1 MPQGAAPQCCVILSG
16 QQCITNAYYGYRALA
31 ACVVCALLKDW
42 CGCGC
47 ARSVVDVTF
56 LTWRGE
62 TGTAERQLV
71 RPWWQAYGIK
81 KTELKKVELKA
92 VRLKKVQALGLQ
104 ADGGWMGGQTQS
116 KGGKGNVQAQQW
128 LLWYVI
134 FSIPVVW
141 RDTC

>member
-1 MPQGAAPQCCVILSG
+1 MDAAAPKVSLMLHFLHGEARQAQQNGSLSG
-16 QQCITNAYYGYRALA
+16 
-31 ACVVCALLKDW
+31 
-42 CGCGC
+42 
-47 ARSVVDVTF
+47 
-56 LTWRGE
+56 RGGRHME
-62 TGTAERQLV
+62 L
-71 RPWWQAYGIK
+71 K